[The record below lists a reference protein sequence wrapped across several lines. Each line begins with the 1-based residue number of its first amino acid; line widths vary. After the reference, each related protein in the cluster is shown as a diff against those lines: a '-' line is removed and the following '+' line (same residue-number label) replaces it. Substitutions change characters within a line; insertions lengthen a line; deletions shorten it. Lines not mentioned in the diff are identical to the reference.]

1 MILLDSNILIYS
13 AQAPYAYLRPLV
25 DNPDNC
31 VSAFTMLEVLGFHAL
46 TPTDKAYF
54 ESAFVILDV
63 QDISFTLLQ
72 KAIQLRQMRKI
83 SPGDALI
90 AATALHLNCEL
101 YTRNVSD
108 FNWITGLTV
117 INPIL

>member
-13 AQAPYAYLRPLV
+13 AQADYGHLRPLV
-25 DNPDNC
+25 NDPDNC

-46 TPTDKAYF
+46 SPIDKVYINSVFA
-54 ESAFVILDV
+54 VLDV
-63 QDISFTLLQ
+63 KDLSLTIVQQ
-72 KAIQLRQMRKI
+72 AIQLKQWRKM

-90 AATALHLNCEL
+90 AATALHFGLEL

-108 FNWITGLTV
+108 FSWIAGLTI
-117 INPIL
+117 INPI

>member
-13 AQAPYAYLRPLV
+13 AQPLYAHLRPLV
-25 DNPDNC
+25 NNPDNA

-46 TPTDKAYF
+46 LPIDKTYF
-54 ESAFVILDV
+54 QSVFAVLDV
-63 QDISFTLLQ
+63 KELSLPIVEQ
-72 KAIQLRQMRKI
+72 AIQLRQMRKM

-90 AATALHLNCEL
+90 AATALHFNADI

-108 FNWITGLTV
+108 FNWITGLNV
-117 INPIL
+117 VNPI